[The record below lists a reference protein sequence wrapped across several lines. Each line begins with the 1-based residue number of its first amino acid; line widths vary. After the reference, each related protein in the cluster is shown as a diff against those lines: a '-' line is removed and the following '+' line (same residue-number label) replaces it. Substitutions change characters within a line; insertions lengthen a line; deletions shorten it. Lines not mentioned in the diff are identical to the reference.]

1 VAQPPPPGVPPTD
14 DRSTSEVL
22 ASAIASGQ
30 ALVTKEIELAK
41 LELKQVAT
49 DKAIAIG
56 TALGA
61 AVLALFILAFVGVT
75 VAKALEL
82 VMAAWLAW
90 LIVTLVY
97 TLLAAGL
104 LFVAYKKGTA
114 PVMER
119 TKTSAEETVAW
130 AKGQVGR

>member
-1 VAQPPPPGVPPTD
+1 
-14 DRSTSEVL
+14 
-22 ASAIASGQ
+22 
-30 ALVTKEIELAK
+30 
-41 LELKQVAT
+41 
-49 DKAIAIG
+49 
-56 TALGA
+56 
-61 AVLALFILAFVGVT
+61 
-75 VAKALEL
+75 